1 MRRTNTLLA
10 LLLISSSTFA
20 QGTWTLDKAHT
31 KIGFNV
37 IHMVVSEVEGH
48 FKDFDGTVVSKT
60 EDFDGAEVSFTAKTE
75 SVETDNERRNNHL
88 KSPDF
93 FDAANYPEITFK
105 GNLAKQGGKYKLNG
119 DFTIRGVTKKVSFDV
134 AYGGILDTGRGQKA
148 GFKISGTVNR
158 RDYGLEWDSTVP
170 TGELVVA
177 DQVEIVCKIEAN
189 KS

>member
-1 MRRTNTLLA
+1 MKKINA
-10 LLLISSSTFA
+10 SLILMFIACSTFA

-48 FKDFDGTVVSKT
+48 FKDFEGTIISKT
-60 EDFDGAEVSFTAKTE
+60 EDFSGAEISFAAKTE

-93 FDAANYPEITFK
+93 FDAATYPEITFK
-105 GNLAKQGGKYKLNG
+105 GKLAKEGGKYKLMG
-119 DFTIRGVTKKVSFDV
+119 DFTIRGVTKKVEFDV

-148 GFKISGTVNR
+148 GFKITGTVNR
-158 RDYGLEWDSTVP
+158 RDYGLEWNNTVP

-177 DQVEIVCKIEAN
+177 DQVEIICKIEAN